1 LGEEKC
7 YFSKG
12 NSVGGLSEPKGGKL
26 MAPIVAQTRY
36 GDTIFV
42 SHPANAAQALVT
54 WAVLT
59 HGHSMNSIETLEG
72 GCVRVDI
79 PGLTS
84 ITFAPENIIDA

>member
-1 LGEEKC
+1 
-7 YFSKG
+7 
-12 NSVGGLSEPKGGKL
+12 

-42 SHPANAAQALVT
+42 SHPSNAAQALIT

-59 HGHSMNSIETLEG
+59 HGYSLNSIETLDD
-72 GCVRVDI
+72 GCVRVNI

-84 ITFAPENIIDA
+84 ITFAPENITDV